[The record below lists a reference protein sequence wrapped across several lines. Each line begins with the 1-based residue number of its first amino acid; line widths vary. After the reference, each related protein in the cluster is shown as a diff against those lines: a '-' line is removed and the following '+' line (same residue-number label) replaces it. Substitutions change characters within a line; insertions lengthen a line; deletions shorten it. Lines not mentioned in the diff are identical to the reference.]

1 MTKISSNSI
10 VKVADEVVSC
20 DLDGEAAILNL
31 KDGVYYGLDPIGAKI
46 WKLIQNPMALNDV
59 VEMIWAEYNVDKNQL
74 KDDIFELINELL
86 DNGLVKVNEQNK

>member
-1 MTKISSNSI
+1 
-10 VKVADEVVSC
+10 VADEVVSC

-59 VEMIWAEYNVDKNQL
+59 VEMIGAEYNVDKNQL

-86 DNGLVKVNEQNK
+86 DNGLVKVNE